1 MNTDIEYLKLLE
13 RDLED
18 AVVRERSHG
27 ARPAATPAVTRPG
40 HRWARVA
47 GVAAAFLVVAA
58 AIGFVA
64 GGTGLDGADGSGGAP
79 ERFQDFGNAVEG
91 VGDATTDGAAP
102 PMASPAPVEDEALG
116 GFDEEHSFGIT
127 GGGQRSGQTPPD
139 LSKIVRDGRIG
150 ITVNDGSFGEAV
162 DDVTLIA
169 ERSGGFVLSSSTQ
182 NERSGT
188 FVLRIPARRF
198 DRARAEI
205 RELGDVR
212 FEEVQGD
219 DVTAEFIDFKTRL
232 SVLEQRRALL
242 RGLLDDAT
250 TTDEILRLSSLVEDV
265 QLRIEGIQGQLRFI
279 NDQVAEATL
288 RVSVQE
294 RNAPN
299 TEPRES
305 VQNPNLG
312 SAWDLAIQGFLRIVS
327 AVIVGLGYLI
337 PLTILA
343 AILWVGAVVLRRRRE
358 G

>member
-1 MNTDIEYLKLLE
+1 VNTDIEYLKLLE

-18 AVVRERSHG
+18 AIVRERSHG

-47 GVAAAFLVVAA
+47 GVAAAFLVVAG
-58 AIGFVA
+58 AIGFVF
-64 GGTGLDGADGSGGAP
+64 GGGGMRVMSGADGGGGQVGYAVDGPEGGAGEEP
-79 ERFQDFGNAVEG
+79 
-91 VGDATTDGAAP
+91 AP
-102 PMASPAPVEDEALG
+102 PMASPVPGDSAGYLDESEKHLFG
-116 GFDEEHSFGIT
+116 SFRGT
-127 GGGQRSGQTPPD
+127 DRQAGSRRQQD

-150 ITVNDGSFGEAV
+150 VTVQDGTFGEAV

-169 ERSGGFVLSSSTQ
+169 ERNGGFVLSSSTQ

-188 FVLRIPARRF
+188 FVLRIPSRRF

-205 RELGDVR
+205 RELGTVR

-219 DVTAEFIDFKTRL
+219 DVTAEFIDYRTRL

-250 TTDEILRLSSLVEDV
+250 TTDEILRLSSMVEDV
-265 QLRIEGIQGQLRFI
+265 QLRIEDIQGRLRFL

-299 TEPRES
+299 TEPRTS
-305 VQNPNLG
+305 VENPNLG
-312 SAWDLAIQGFLRIVS
+312 SAWDLAVQGSLRILT
-327 AVIVGLGYLI
+327 AVIVGLGYLL
-337 PLTILA
+337 PLTVLA
-343 AILWVGAVVLRRRRE
+343 AIIWFGATLVRRRRE
-358 G
+358 I